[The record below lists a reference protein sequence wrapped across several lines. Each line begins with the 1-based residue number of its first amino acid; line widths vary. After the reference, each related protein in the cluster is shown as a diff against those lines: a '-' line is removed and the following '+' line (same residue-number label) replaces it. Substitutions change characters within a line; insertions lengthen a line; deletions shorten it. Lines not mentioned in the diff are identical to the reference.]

1 MQICNTTRNGGDNA
15 LSAGES
21 KAVLAEANKMSKAFK
36 KNFEAVLQVR
46 AIMKSLLKSGTA
58 PRTPPPKNF
67 RAVRYLYLL
76 TWDPRNPFKHEILT
90 DCLNFFFREISLNPS
105 VQCWTTWSTLT
116 VTWPDPWE
124 STTIARKHSNSATAQ
139 RPTTT
144 KLQVLFN
151 HSKSSP
157 GH

>member
-1 MQICNTTRNGGDNA
+1 MQILFKNWTQRYGKRLSQFPRYRYNQYYFRCDCGACAQNWPTYQGLPNTMQICNSTRNGGDNA

-46 AIMKSLLKSGTA
+46 AIMKSLIKSGTA

-67 RAVRYLYLL
+67 RGVRYLL

-105 VQCWTTWSTLT
+105 VQCWTT
-116 VTWPDPWE
+116 
-124 STTIARKHSNSATAQ
+124 
-139 RPTTT
+139 
-144 KLQVLFN
+144 
-151 HSKSSP
+151 
-157 GH
+157 

>member
-1 MQICNTTRNGGDNA
+1 MQILFKNWTQRYGKRLSQFPRYRYNQYYFRCDCGACAQNWPTYQGLPNTMQICNTTRNGGDNA

-67 RAVRYLYLL
+67 RAVRYLL

-105 VQCWTTWSTLT
+105 VQCWTT
-116 VTWPDPWE
+116 
-124 STTIARKHSNSATAQ
+124 
-139 RPTTT
+139 
-144 KLQVLFN
+144 
-151 HSKSSP
+151 
-157 GH
+157 